1 MWSYDDIDNNN
12 NKNNNNMISFFQS
25 VLIAFQFSGSCSSE
39 VTKCLAVGRRKLE
52 LFKFVVDEKCPA
64 KNIGFNFSWSYAI
77 HFFNLWRR
85 PSLSGK
91 LFFSRGCAQLLVF
104 LFRLIPIPNQLVC
117 VCQYCRA
124 MSCVVHRDP
133 TLRLDLD
140 LVTRQGPCCDVKR
153 VISKCYFCIFKV
165 INDTS

>member
-1 MWSYDDIDNNN
+1 MQYI
-12 NKNNNNMISFFQS
+12 
-25 VLIAFQFSGSCSSE
+25 FSICEG
-39 VTKCLAVGRRKLE
+39 VQVFLE
-52 LFKFVVDEKCPA
+52 
-64 KNIGFNFSWSYAI
+64 NF
-77 HFFNLWRR
+77 
-85 PSLSGK
+85 
-91 LFFSRGCAQLLVF
+91 FFSRGCAQLLVF